1 MILGRLRE
9 HRDSSSLAGVLVK
22 GGLVVVKAAKLLLAL
37 ASFAAYALLFT
48 WQFAVIIIGMLVIHE
63 CGHLRCMK
71 HYGMKTRGIYLI
83 PLLGAAAVAEDSFP
97 SRRAEAT
104 IALAGP
110 LTGAV
115 LAAGTGLLYFATR
128 NGAFAAAAAWM
139 ALINLFN
146 LLPVV
151 PLDGGRV
158 VKSITLSIGSR
169 TGLAAVIAGMLLG
182 AVLAFTADLWIF
194 VIVIPLGL
202 LDYLVDRHQTGR
214 QGGQGGEPGGRR
226 AGMRALL
233 SAIRPRCEPPG
244 TCRRVDCPA
253 TANTATRTTPGRPGP
268 TSPLAS
274 RRSARA
280 LPRLLSPAT
289 RHWRYCC
296 GCSCW
301 RWATSR
307 EPWPRCTP
315 CRADI
320 SLPQAA
326 APCS

>member
-1 MILGRLRE
+1 MILGRLSGLQ
-9 HRDSSSLAGVLVK
+9 DKGSLGGALVK
-22 GGLVVVKAAKLLLAL
+22 GGLVVVKAGKPLLAL
-37 ASFAAYALLFT
+37 ASFAAYAFLFT
-48 WQFAVIIIGMLVIHE
+48 WQFAVIIVGMLIIHE

-83 PLLGAAAVAEDSFP
+83 PLLGAAAVAEDDFP

-115 LAAGTGLLYFATR
+115 LAAGTGLVYFATR

-158 VKSITLSIGSR
+158 VKSITCSIGSR

-194 VIVIPLGL
+194 VILIPLGL
-202 LDYLVDRHQTGR
+202 ADYLVDRQRPGAG
-214 QGGQGGEPGGRR
+214 QPGQGG
-226 AGMRALL
+226 
-233 SAIRPRCEPPG
+233 CQ
-244 TCRRVDCPA
+244 
-253 TANTATRTTPGRPGP
+253 
-268 TSPLAS
+268 
-274 RRSARA
+274 RS
-280 LPRLLSPAT
+280 
-289 RHWRYCC
+289 
-296 GCSCW
+296 
-301 RWATSR
+301 
-307 EPWPRCTP
+307 
-315 CRADI
+315 D
-320 SLPQAA
+320 
-326 APCS
+326 

>member
-9 HRDSSSLAGVLVK
+9 QQDKSTLAGALVK
-22 GGLVVVKAAKLLLAL
+22 SGFVVVKAGKLLLAL
-37 ASFAAYALLFT
+37 ASFAAYAFLFT
-48 WQFAVIIIGMLVIHE
+48 WQFAVIILGMLVIHE
-63 CGHLRCMK
+63 SGHLRCMK

-83 PLLGAAAVAEDSFP
+83 PLVGAAAVAEDNFP

-158 VKSITLSIGSR
+158 VKSITCSIGSR
-169 TGLAAVIAGMLLG
+169 TGLAAIIAGMLLG
-182 AVLAFTADLWIF
+182 AVLAVTADLWIF

-202 LDYLVDRHQTGR
+202 LDYLYDRHQVAQAPRRARRRPGRHARMPEAWPAAAAQASGDEPAGPGLPAAKPPLSPRAAQAAFACYAGLAILLWLFMLAMGR
-214 QGGQGGEPGGRR
+214 QPGAVAAMHALQG
-226 AGMRALL
+226 
-233 SAIRPRCEPPG
+233 
-244 TCRRVDCPA
+244 
-253 TANTATRTTPGRPGP
+253 
-268 TSPLAS
+268 
-274 RRSARA
+274 
-280 LPRLLSPAT
+280 
-289 RHWRYCC
+289 
-296 GCSCW
+296 
-301 RWATSR
+301 
-307 EPWPRCTP
+307 
-315 CRADI
+315 
-320 SLPQAA
+320 
-326 APCS
+326 